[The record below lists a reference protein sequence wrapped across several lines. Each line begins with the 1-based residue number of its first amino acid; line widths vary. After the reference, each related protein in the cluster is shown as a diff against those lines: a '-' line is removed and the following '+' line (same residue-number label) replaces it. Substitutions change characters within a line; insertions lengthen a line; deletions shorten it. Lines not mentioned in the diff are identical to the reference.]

1 MGKIK
6 LYIKNNPLTS
16 KLYAKL
22 KNYKDMKIYESH
34 FDYSGKYYDRSK
46 GREKLCIIL
55 AGYKEYLF
63 GDVFSR
69 IIKYKPEDI
78 DVCIVSSGKHSD
90 ILKNLCETHDWSYLS
105 TEENN
110 VSLVQNI
117 AIRMHPKARYIYK
130 LDEDI
135 FICESFFERMIQAFL
150 HAKGGDYNPGVIA
163 PLLLINGYASLR
175 ILRKTNLIN
184 EYESRFGP
192 IKHAA
197 GIEQQI
203 ESNDKVARFMW
214 GEDNVVPSIDVL
226 NRKLGRDPIDEKPC
240 PIRFSIGAILFERSL
255 WEEMGF
261 FDVERNDKAMMGKDE
276 VKLCSYCLLE
286 SRPLMVSENIVVG
299 HFSFGNQT
307 EGMKRFYT
315 EHPEKFQISE

>member
-6 LYIKNNPLTS
+6 LFLKENVITG

-22 KNYKDMKIYESH
+22 KNVKDMRIYERH
-34 FDYSGKYYDRSK
+34 FNYSGRYFDRSK

-55 AGYKEYLF
+55 AGYKEFLF
-63 GDVFSR
+63 DDVFSR
-69 IIKYKPEDI
+69 ILKYKPEDI

-90 ILKNLCETHDWSYLS
+90 ILADLCETNGWSYLS

-110 VSLVQNI
+110 VGLVQNI
-117 AIRMHPKARYIYK
+117 AIRMHPEARYIYK

-135 FICESFFERMIQAFL
+135 FICEAFFERMFQAYL
-150 HAKGGDYNPGVIA
+150 HAREGDYYPGVIA

-175 ILRKTNLIN
+175 ILQKTNLRN

-192 IKHAA
+192 LKHAA

-203 ESNDKVARFMW
+203 ENNEKVARFMW
-214 GEDNVVPSIDVL
+214 GDEDIIPSIDVL
-226 NRKLGRDPIDEKPC
+226 NRQFGRDPLDEKPC
-240 PIRFSIGAILFERSL
+240 PIRFSIGAILFERSI
-255 WEEMGF
+255 WEKMGF
-261 FDVERNDKAMMGKDE
+261 FDVELNDKKMMGKDE
-276 VKLCSYCLLE
+276 VKLCRYCLLE

-299 HFSFGNQT
+299 HFSFGKQT
-307 EGMKRFYT
+307 EGMKRFYN
-315 EHPEKFQISE
+315 EHPEKFRIVE